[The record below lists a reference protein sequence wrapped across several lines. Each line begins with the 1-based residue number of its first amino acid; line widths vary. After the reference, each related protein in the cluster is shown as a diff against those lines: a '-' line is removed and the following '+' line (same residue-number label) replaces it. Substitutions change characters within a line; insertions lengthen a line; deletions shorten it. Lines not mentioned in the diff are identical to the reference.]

1 MIPKVAIILTS
12 NVVESSSM
20 CFLIHGYCF
29 FLVKILF
36 MFYVGV
42 VHLFTLLYSIP
53 LYHSLFVHSIID
65 GRLD

>member
-1 MIPKVAIILTS
+1 
-12 NVVESSSM
+12 M

>member
-1 MIPKVAIILTS
+1 MLFDTWI
-12 NVVESSSM
+12 
-20 CFLIHGYCF
+20 FFF

-36 MFYVGV
+36 MFHVGV

-65 GRLD
+65 GHLDNFLFELF